1 MFFRKKRKKE
11 IRTIDKGSTREIP
24 GITVIN
30 GNKRNS
36 SGILS
41 YQVANL
47 QMVGTRER
55 QEDSFALINSA
66 DVTKIL
72 EQGLFAVVCDG
83 MGGLEDGKL
92 ISEAAVQGFVSHFY
106 NLDLESKE
114 FIPVQLADACHSVNS
129 QVTELYG
136 TAGGTTVVMGLVF
149 DAEFYWAAVGDS
161 LIFLK
166 RGNSLIRLNKE
177 HIYLNDLY
185 LKELSRETIDKST
198 AESDGQKESLTEYIG
213 KKAIKEIDFNKK
225 PFPLAMGDVIFLCS
239 DGVSSYIS
247 EPEISAALDLP
258 PKEACSYI
266 DSAIKSINHP
276 AQDNYTCVIITCV

>member
-1 MFFRKKRKKE
+1 MFFKRKRKKE
-11 IRTIDKGSTREIP
+11 IRTTDKGSTREIP
-24 GITVIN
+24 GITVVN

-72 EQGLFAVVCDG
+72 EQGLFAIVCDG

-106 NLDLESKE
+106 NLDLESKD
-114 FIPVQLADACHSVNS
+114 FIPVQLSEACHSVNS
-129 QVTELYG
+129 QIIELYG
-136 TAGGTTVVMGLVF
+136 NAGGTTVVLGLVF
-149 DAEFYWAAVGDS
+149 DTEFYWASVGDS

-166 RGNSLIRLNKE
+166 RGTNLIRLNKE

-185 LKELSRETIDKST
+185 LKELSRETIDKSA
-198 AESDGQKESLTEYIG
+198 AESDGQRESLTEYIG
-213 KKAIKEIDFNKK
+213 KKEIKEIDYSRK
-225 PFPLAMGDVIFLCS
+225 PLPLAMGDVILLCS
-239 DGVSSYIS
+239 DGISSYIDES
-247 EPEISAALDLP
+247 EISMALDLP
-258 PKEACSYI
+258 PKEACAYL